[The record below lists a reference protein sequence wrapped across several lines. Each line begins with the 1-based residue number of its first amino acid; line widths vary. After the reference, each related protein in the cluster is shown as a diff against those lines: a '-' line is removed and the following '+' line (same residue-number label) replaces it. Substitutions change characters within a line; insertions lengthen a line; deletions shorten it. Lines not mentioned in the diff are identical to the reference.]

1 METAVTRFPSARR
14 LHTLKSLEEPLL
26 RRCKEGDP
34 EAFRALVEQYQAR
47 IFGFARKMLPS
58 LEDAEDVAQEVFIR
72 AFQNI
77 HRFDHQ
83 ASLTTWLFRITVNLC
98 IDRLRRG
105 KKTPEPYRLDHLET
119 CACDE
124 PSDRRYDPEDYIFT
138 REMQRALA
146 QTLEHLSPKL
156 KTVLLLHDGEGLNHQ
171 QISEIL
177 NIPVGTVKSRLF
189 LARAKLQE
197 ALKPFL

>member
-1 METAVTRFPSARR
+1 MESAVSRFPSARR
-14 LHTLKSLEEPLL
+14 LPISTRLEEPLL

-34 EAFRALVEQYQAR
+34 EAFRVLVEQYQAR

-58 LEDAEDVAQEVFIR
+58 LEDAEDVAQEVFVR
-72 AFQNI
+72 AFQHI

-98 IDRLRRG
+98 IDCLRR
-105 KKTPEPYRLDHLET
+105 KKKMPEPCRLNSSELLSSQ
-119 CACDE
+119 E
-124 PSDRRYDPEDYIFT
+124 PIDPRYDPEDHT
-138 REMQRALA
+138 LTNEMKRALA
-146 QTLEHLSPKL
+146 LALEHLSPKL
-156 KTVLLLHDGEGLNHQ
+156 KVVLFLHEGEGMNHQ
-171 QISEIL
+171 QISEVL
-177 NIPVGTVKSRLF
+177 HIPVGTVKSRLF